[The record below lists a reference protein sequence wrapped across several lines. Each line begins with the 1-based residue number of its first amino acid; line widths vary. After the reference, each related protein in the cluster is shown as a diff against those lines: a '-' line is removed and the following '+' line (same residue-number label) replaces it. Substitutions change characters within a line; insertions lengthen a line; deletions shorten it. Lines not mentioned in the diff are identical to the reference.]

1 MKDKVTDFPV
11 TEVDVTKNLTAN
23 EQEPT
28 TEPEQEPTTEPEQ
41 EPTEPT
47 SEAESPSEPPG
58 HRVNE
63 NPTEAPP
70 AATDAHSKAARGS
83 APQKQAKAL
92 TTAENKLLQF
102 AIDANREVLQAA
114 SQKVIKEP
122 AWIHLDDKAPVIE
135 AGSIVCIQAKTGSHK
150 SRLAATI
157 AALLI
162 ADAPNAISR
171 DFWKF
176 GRCHAYGHCVVYVDT
191 ERSLQA
197 DFAAAVQSIRIQAG
211 FGALEDTPRLYA
223 TSLKKAPRKLRFD
236 ILKLYLQHVRE
247 DMAARGI
254 ADYKLTCIVD
264 VCTDLVSSF
273 NDEKESLEFMD
284 YIGGLCENEKICFVG
299 VIHENPMGDKAR
311 GHLGTQLMNGS
322 NVILKMQREKDQ
334 GKEFV
339 KLMML
344 KNRNAKPTDEIFL
357 EWSESAHNLITAADI
372 EKPVFS
378 KAVKETFLA
387 IAGEAMKRGEVF
399 QIALND
405 FKNDLAS
412 EAALEASTIRKNL
425 PAVLRDKGFEIETE
439 NGILYKV
446 KQEISGRGGKK
457 HLILYPAEGATS
469 ADVAPPCSPFD
480 DDDNTDKGSKGETQ

>member
-1 MKDKVTDFPV
+1 MKDKVTDFPE
-11 TEVDVTKNLTAN
+11 TEVDVVKILTAN

-28 TEPEQEPTTEPEQ
+28 TEPLQEPNNLLEPEPPQ

-70 AATDAHSKAARGS
+70 AATDVPSKAARGS

-92 TTAENKLLQF
+92 TTAENKLLQY
-102 AIDANREVLQAA
+102 AIDANREVIQAA

-176 GRCHAYGHCVVYVDT
+176 GRYPSYGHCVVYVDT

-223 TSLKKAPRKLRFD
+223 TSLKKAPRKSRFN

-247 DMAARGI
+247 DMAAKGI

-311 GHLGTQLMNGS
+311 GHLGTQLNNQS

-344 KNRNAKPTDEIFL
+344 KNRNAKPTDEVFL
-357 EWSESAHNLITAADI
+357 EWSESAHNLITVEDSRAPLSHNRVKDAIFSYCGDDI
-372 EKPVFS
+372 EKGQPIEMAFS
-378 KAVKETFLA
+378 KILTHIADELECSIRTVQRHMEPFVSAQQVLKTDSGKEYILD
-387 IAGEAMKRGEVF
+387 EEKRGRLKF
-399 QIALND
+399 L
-405 FKNDLAS
+405 
-412 EAALEASTIRKNL
+412 
-425 PAVLRDKGFEIETE
+425 VLHPVDT
-439 NGILYKV
+439 
-446 KQEISGRGGKK
+446 
-457 HLILYPAEGATS
+457 
-469 ADVAPPCSPFD
+469 ADAPPLQPFD
-480 DDDNTDKGSKGETQ
+480 NNGKKGSKGRTARKLK